1 MLTRG
6 TGMIKG
12 GQVQEHEHD
21 VMPQS
26 GTVYAWNG
34 LASDGRGSSD
44 YPLTANCTCGQ
55 FIVRSTPGAPWRHR
69 AQDDPPITGPSDEG
83 WLATVEET
91 IEALRP
97 PVTLTELKHHWGSAY
112 RITYDGRGCWSARR
126 RDGRGMFT
134 ARSGTELR
142 DKIRLDYAADEVPRR
157 LKRGL
162 DPGSCP
168 QDARRTTQPA
178 GSCYG
183 YSACS
188 LPSGGH
194 VPPAQTA
201 PAEP

>member
-97 PVTLTELKHHWGSAY
+97 P
-112 RITYDGRGCWSARR
+112 
-126 RDGRGMFT
+126 
-134 ARSGTELR
+134 
-142 DKIRLDYAADEVPRR
+142 
-157 LKRGL
+157 
-162 DPGSCP
+162 
-168 QDARRTTQPA
+168 
-178 GSCYG
+178 
-183 YSACS
+183 
-188 LPSGGH
+188 
-194 VPPAQTA
+194 
-201 PAEP
+201 